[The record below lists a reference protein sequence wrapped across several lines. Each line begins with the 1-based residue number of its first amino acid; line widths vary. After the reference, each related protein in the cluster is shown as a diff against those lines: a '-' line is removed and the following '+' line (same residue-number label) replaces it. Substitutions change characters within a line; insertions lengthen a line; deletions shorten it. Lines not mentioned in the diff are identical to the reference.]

1 MPCEREKRLHQ
12 PLAPQS
18 LETGVLSQPNPCSLT
33 KMQTRFFLPNVP
45 FKIKCIYL
53 VSFKEGPLE
62 ELAAIYW
69 EILKRGQGGKK
80 VGCLQQS
87 WMGSPCDLLQDQARV
102 PGAGAC
108 PCWTS

>member
-1 MPCEREKRLHQ
+1 MKGKKSPSASNPTKRGDR
-12 PLAPQS
+12 S
-18 LETGVLSQPNPCSLT
+18 LEPTKSLLFN
-33 KMQTRFFLPNVP
+33 KDADQFFLPNVP

-69 EILKRGQGGKK
+69 EIEKRGQGGKR

-87 WMGSPCDLLQDQARV
+87 CMGSPCDLLQDQARV
-102 PGAGAC
+102 AGAGAC
-108 PCWTS
+108 LCWTS